1 MKKYIVFLIA
11 VIVVALAAYGILEN
25 LPPSKGKVEGIIYKQ
40 AAVVLSYEN
49 SSNPLIT
56 ALVNNA
62 DVDVEK
68 VDKSSDGYIATCKI
82 GNHDFKSAYD
92 KCMSN
97 EYTSTLNQFTSDF
110 IDILNQEEMVY
121 ATTQIN
127 VIKNSAGKYQAE
139 LTENDIDVLTGG
151 FITFSASYFETNE
164 WGYYY
169 ETD

>member
-1 MKKYIVFLIA
+1 MKKFLIFIFTILIVGLIAYIVYI
-11 VIVVALAAYGILEN
+11 N
-25 LPPSKGKVEGIIYKQ
+25 LPPSKGRVEGMIYKQ

-68 VDKSSDGYIATCKI
+68 VDKISDGYIATCKI

-121 ATTQIN
+121 ETTQIN

-151 FITFSASYFETNE
+151 FITFSAFYFETNE
-164 WGYYY
+164 
-169 ETD
+169 

>member
-1 MKKYIVFLIA
+1 MKKYFVFLIA
-11 VIVVALAAYGILEN
+11 VIVVIISVYGILDN
-25 LPPSKGKVEGIIYKQ
+25 LPPSKGKVEDMIYKQ

-68 VDKSSDGYIATCKI
+68 IDKSSDGYIATCKI
-82 GNHDFKSAYD
+82 GNHDFKSAFD

-127 VIKNSAGKYQAE
+127 VTKNSAGKYQAE

>member
-1 MKKYIVFLIA
+1 MKKFLIFIFTILIVGLIAYIVYI
-11 VIVVALAAYGILEN
+11 N
-25 LPPSKGKVEGIIYKQ
+25 LPPSKGRVEGMIYKQ

-68 VDKSSDGYIATCKI
+68 IDKISDGYIATCKI

-127 VIKNSAGKYQAE
+127 IIKNSAGKYQAE

-151 FITFSASYFETNE
+151 FITFSASYFETTNE
-164 WGYYY
+164 
-169 ETD
+169 

>member
-1 MKKYIVFLIA
+1 MKKYIIFLIA
-11 VIVVALAAYGILEN
+11 VIVVALVVYGILEN
-25 LPPSKGKVEGIIYKQ
+25 LPPSKGKVEDMVYKQ

-49 SSNPLIT
+49 SNNPLIT

-68 VDKSSDGYIATCKI
+68 VEKTSDGYTATCKI
-82 GNHDFKSAYD
+82 GNHNFKSAYD

-139 LTENDIDVLTGG
+139 LTEQDIDILTGG
-151 FITFSASYFETNE
+151 FITFSASYYETNE
-164 WGYYY
+164 
-169 ETD
+169 

>member
-1 MKKYIVFLIA
+1 MKKFLIFIFTILIVGLIAYIVYI
-11 VIVVALAAYGILEN
+11 N
-25 LPPSKGKVEGIIYKQ
+25 LPPSKGRVEGMIYKQ

-62 DVDVEK
+62 DVNVEK

-151 FITFSASYFETNE
+151 FITFSASYFETTNE
-164 WGYYY
+164 
-169 ETD
+169 

>member
-1 MKKYIVFLIA
+1 MKKYVVFLIA
-11 VIVVALAAYGILEN
+11 VIVVALTAYEILEN
-25 LPPSKGKVEGIIYKQ
+25 LPPSKGKVEGMIYKQ

-68 VDKSSDGYIATCKI
+68 IDKSSDGYIATCKI

-151 FITFSASYFETNE
+151 FITFSASYFETTNE
-164 WGYYY
+164 
-169 ETD
+169 

>member
-1 MKKYIVFLIA
+1 MKKFLIFIFTILIVGLIAYIVYI
-11 VIVVALAAYGILEN
+11 N
-25 LPPSKGKVEGIIYKQ
+25 LPPSKGRVEGMIYKQ

-68 VDKSSDGYIATCKI
+68 VDKISDGYIATCKI

-127 VIKNSAGKYQAE
+127 IIKNSAGKYQAE

-151 FITFSASYFETNE
+151 FITFSASYFETTNE
-164 WGYYY
+164 
-169 ETD
+169 